1 TSNNAINGTVSID
14 NFANVTA
21 AAGWAINAFNWGNG
35 LVTVTEES
43 GTSITGAQ
51 YGIGAYSLG
60 TGSGGV
66 VVNVLGGVT
75 ITARALYGL
84 AGIQA
89 SSNNGS
95 NISVTTSTGDIINS
109 GGIGINANNAAA
121 SAPSSSQISITANGT
136 INSGFDMG
144 SSGSMP
150 GGILAGY
157 SNGS

>member
-1 TSNNAINGTVSID
+1 ISITTASGDSITSGGSAISAVNSATAIASTAGSSVSVIAHGSINSGTNLNPSGSQTQGISAGYFGANGTSNNAINGTVSID

-75 ITARALYGL
+75 ITAGALYGL

-89 SSNNGS
+89 S
-95 NISVTTSTGDIINS
+95 
-109 GGIGINANNAAA
+109 
-121 SAPSSSQISITANGT
+121 
-136 INSGFDMG
+136 
-144 SSGSMP
+144 
-150 GGILAGY
+150 
-157 SNGS
+157 